1 MNLDRSHLKWVVA
14 VLVVAAVA
22 AAGYVG
28 WPGDRTGSSPLGLFF
43 GLSGT
48 SLMAF
53 AGLLPFKRRL
63 SRWKIVRPQTL
74 QRGHI
79 WLGLLSLPL
88 ILFHCGFRGGGSLS
102 TALLTLLT
110 AIMLSGVA
118 GLLFQHLLPLCKEGK
133 TGKGRTAAVL
143 IAAVH
148 RLTLLLHIPLAVAL
162 LILVVFHAVMSLYF

>member
-1 MNLDRSHLKWVVA
+1 MNLDRSHLKWM
-14 VLVVAAVA
+14 VAALVLATA
-22 AAGYVG
+22 AVMVYLGC
-28 WPGDRTGSSPLGLFF
+28 PGRHCGSSPLGLFF

-48 SLMAF
+48 SLMGF
-53 AGLLPFKRRL
+53 AGLLPFKKRL
-63 SRWKIVRPQTL
+63 AKWQIMRPQTL

-88 ILFHCGFRGGGSLS
+88 ILLHCGFRGGGSLS
-102 TALLTLLT
+102 AALLVLLT

-133 TGKGRTAAVL
+133 TGKGRTAAAI
-143 IAAVH
+143 IATVH

-162 LILVVFHAVMSLYF
+162 LVLVVFHAVMSLYF

>member
-1 MNLDRSHLKWVVA
+1 VNLDRSHLKWIVA
-14 VLVVAAVA
+14 VLILAALA
-22 AAGYVG
+22 TAGYVG
-28 WPGDRTGSSPLGLFF
+28 WPGERTGSSPSGLFF

-53 AGLLPFKRRL
+53 AGLLPFKRHL
-63 SRWKIVRPQTL
+63 AKWKIVRPQTL

-79 WLGLLSLPL
+79 WLGLLSMPV
-88 ILFHCGFRGGGSLS
+88 ILFHCGFRAGGSLS
-102 TALLTLLT
+102 TALLVLLT

-118 GLLFQHLLPLCKEGK
+118 GLLFQHLLPLCKEGR
-133 TGKGRTAAVL
+133 TGKGRTAAL
-143 IAAVH
+143 IIAGVH